1 MPHMLVITAS
11 GELLLPRHHQS
22 QQKRTNYLQ
31 SRASAA
37 KRVHFVVCIITVLK
51 LSSPICRVNTT

>member
-11 GELLLPRHHQS
+11 EELLPCHHQF
-22 QQKRTNYLQ
+22 QQKRSNYFQ

-37 KRVHFVVCIITVLK
+37 KRVHFVVCIITVLS
-51 LSSPICRVNTT
+51 LAPQFVYPFY